1 MMSKKTNVNSS
12 SLPTRQYLD
21 QTVVPILMSGLTYI
35 SKERPPEPIVAL
47 AVYLLK
53 NRSTFET
60 GTENAS
66 PNIDS
71 EFESNFDSNI
81 EKE

>member
-1 MMSKKTNVNSS
+1 
-12 SLPTRQYLD
+12 
-21 QTVVPILMSGLTYI
+21 MSGLTYI